1 MAVVK
6 IYDQNKGE
14 AGEITL
20 APEVFEVEVRP
31 EILNLVVRAQRAAK
45 RAGTHSTKTYGEV
58 SGGGIKPWRQK
69 GTGRARAGTSRSN
82 IWRGGAIV
90 FGPKPRDYSFKV
102 NKKVRALALRM
113 ALSSRLA
120 EENLMVVNSFDLP
133 EVKTKLFV
141 KIADTLGLKKA
152 LLIMPEVNETV
163 ALSARNIPGITIMT
177 PAQLSVYEI
186 LKHPQLILLEG
197 AVAPVEARLK

>member
-14 AGEITL
+14 TGEITL

-120 EENLMVVNSFDLP
+120 EENLMVVNTFDLP
-133 EVKTKLFV
+133 EVKTKHFV
-141 KIADTLGLKKA
+141 KIADALGLKKA
-152 LLIMPEVNETV
+152 LLIMPEINETV

>member
-14 AGEITL
+14 AGEVTL

-120 EENLMVVNSFDLP
+120 EENLMVINTFDLP
-133 EVKTKLFV
+133 EVKTKHFV
-141 KIADTLGLKKA
+141 KIADALGLKKA
-152 LLIMPEVNETV
+152 LLVLPEINEKV
-163 ALSARNIPGITIMT
+163 ELSARNIPGITIMT
-177 PAQLSVYEI
+177 PSQLSVYEI

-197 AVAPVEARLK
+197 AVAQAEARLK

>member
-14 AGEITL
+14 TGEITL

-45 RAGTHSTKTYGEV
+45 RAGTHSTKTYSEV

-90 FGPKPRDYSFKV
+90 FGPKPRDYSF
-102 NKKVRALALRM
+102 
-113 ALSSRLA
+113 
-120 EENLMVVNSFDLP
+120 
-133 EVKTKLFV
+133 
-141 KIADTLGLKKA
+141 
-152 LLIMPEVNETV
+152 
-163 ALSARNIPGITIMT
+163 
-177 PAQLSVYEI
+177 
-186 LKHPQLILLEG
+186 
-197 AVAPVEARLK
+197 

>member
-14 AGEITL
+14 TGEITL

-133 EVKTKLFV
+133 EVKTKHFV
-141 KIADTLGLKKA
+141 KIADALGLKKA
-152 LLIMPEVNETV
+152 LLIMPEINETV

>member
-14 AGEITL
+14 TGEITL

-58 SGGGIKPWRQK
+58 SGGGIKPWRQI

-120 EENLMVVNSFDLP
+120 EENLMVINTFDLP
-133 EVKTKLFV
+133 EVKTKHFV
-141 KIADTLGLKKA
+141 KIADALGLKKA
-152 LLIMPEVNETV
+152 LLVLPEINEKV
-163 ALSARNIPGITIMT
+163 ELSARNIPGITIMT
-177 PAQLSVYEI
+177 PSQLSVYEI